1 MPNVPRRTTT
11 AMTRL
16 VTRRRVAKRRT
27 GTYRRWSGLPLSL
40 ASAARRSSSGSV
52 PSGISGARRNQ
63 YERTGTT
70 VRETRRDARRATVT
84 VMEKDPN
91 RAPTM
96 PPTTPMG
103 RKTATV
109 VRVEEV
115 IAPETSR
122 TALRIAARR
131 SSP

>member
-1 MPNVPRRTTT
+1 
-11 AMTRL
+11 MT
-16 VTRRRVAKRRT
+16 V
-27 GTYRRWSGLPLSL
+27 
-40 ASAARRSSSGSV
+40 
-52 PSGISGARRNQ
+52 I
-63 YERTGTT
+63 
-70 VRETRRDARRATVT
+70 
-84 VMEKDPN
+84 EKEPK

-115 IAPETSR
+115 IAPATSR
-122 TALRIAARR
+122 TAVRMACRR